1 MKFQDY
7 SMSIAYRMG
16 SYQALAGMMA
26 DAIRELNAA
35 QDSYDRKWATQRLT
49 MLAEQYAETHAKYEA
64 EAAV

>member
-16 SYQALAGMMA
+16 SYQAIAGMMA
-26 DAIRELNAA
+26 DAVRDLNAA
-35 QDSYDRKWATQRLT
+35 QDDYDRRWATQRLT
-49 MLAEQYAETHAKYEA
+49 MLAEQYAEAHAKYEL

>member
-16 SYQALAGMMA
+16 SYQAIAGMMA
-26 DAIRELNAA
+26 DAVRDLNAA
-35 QDSYDRKWATQRLT
+35 KDGNDRRWATQRLT
-49 MLAEQYAETHAKYEA
+49 MLAEQYAEAHAKYEL